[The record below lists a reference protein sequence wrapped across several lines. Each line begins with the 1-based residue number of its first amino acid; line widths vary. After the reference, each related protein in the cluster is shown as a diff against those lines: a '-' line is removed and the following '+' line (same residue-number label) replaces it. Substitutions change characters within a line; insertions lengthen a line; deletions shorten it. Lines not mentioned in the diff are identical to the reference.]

1 MNIHCFARIRRAC
14 LLINYVVWEARA
26 EGLGLSEWL
35 DSYPEVA
42 EEVSNLLEASGYK
55 WKGWGYVNEATQSYI
70 LWEEYPEECDL
81 TDLT

>member
-1 MNIHCFARIRRAC
+1 
-14 LLINYVVWEARA
+14 
-26 EGLGLSEWL
+26 LGLSEWL